1 MNISAETIA
10 EIYKARWEV
19 EVFFKWIKQNLN
31 MKKVFGTSKNEVYDQ
46 LDSEWIVLVYNYLNI
61 VRESIP
67 SLWYFLVNQHY

>member
-67 SLWYFLVNQHY
+67 S